1 MQGFKV
7 GLCDRPP
14 LNAPNSLLCLTNNCC
29 ISDTFSNML
38 RRFNKLF
45 KKNVYVH
52 HYAQFM
58 GVEDMAAA
66 KANVQCTM
74 EGYSKLNRQVA
85 PADAELYTPLGLN
98 LNPVC

>member
-14 LNAPNSLLCLTNNCC
+14 LNAPSSLLCLTNNCC
-29 ISDTFSNML
+29 IADTFSNML
-38 RRFNKLF
+38 RRFDKLF
-45 KKNVYVH
+45 NRNVYVH

-58 GVEDMAAA
+58 DVEDMAAA
-66 KANVQCTM
+66 KANVLSTM
-74 EGYSKLNRQVA
+74 EGYAKLNRQVA